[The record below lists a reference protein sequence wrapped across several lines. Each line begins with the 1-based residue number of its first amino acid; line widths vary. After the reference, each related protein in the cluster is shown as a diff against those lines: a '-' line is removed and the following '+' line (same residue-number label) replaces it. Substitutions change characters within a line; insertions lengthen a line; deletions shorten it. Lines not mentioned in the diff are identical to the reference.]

1 MLQKVI
7 ERCSVTCLQTNRKLF
22 QAFYKQI
29 LQPVSVHQHKK
40 NRINQLFLFVRLLG
54 NTQDRKVFFYTDAK
68 PKIAFTHVHRDPRT
82 PQKKKIQIIRKGVL
96 NTKEENRLS
105 GLKILPEIKED
116 AFPVLPH
123 GDLVRQK
130 MLRKKF
136 KCITNEILKIALNQF
151 IGITSE
157 NG

>member
-1 MLQKVI
+1 MQ
-7 ERCSVTCLQTNRKLF
+7 SQ
-22 QAFYKQI
+22 
-29 LQPVSVHQHKK
+29 
-40 NRINQLFLFVRLLG
+40 
-54 NTQDRKVFFYTDAK
+54 
-68 PKIAFTHVHRDPRT
+68 KIAFTHVHRDPRT
-82 PQKKKIQIIRKGVL
+82 PQKKKQQIIRKGVL

>member
-1 MLQKVI
+1 MI
-7 ERCSVTCLQTNRKLF
+7 GR
-22 QAFYKQI
+22 Y
-29 LQPVSVHQHKK
+29 
-40 NRINQLFLFVRLLG
+40 
-54 NTQDRKVFFYTDAK
+54 FFIQMQSQ
-68 PKIAFTHVHRDPRT
+68 KIAFTHVHRDPRT
-82 PQKKKIQIIRKGVL
+82 LQKKIQIIRKGVL

-130 MLRKKF
+130 MLRKNF
-136 KCITNEILKIALNQF
+136 KCITNEILMIALNQF

>member
-40 NRINQLFLFVRLLG
+40 KNRIDQLFLFVRLLG

-82 PQKKKIQIIRKGVL
+82 PQKKKYK
-96 NTKEENRLS
+96 
-105 GLKILPEIKED
+105 
-116 AFPVLPH
+116 
-123 GDLVRQK
+123 
-130 MLRKKF
+130 
-136 KCITNEILKIALNQF
+136 
-151 IGITSE
+151 
-157 NG
+157 